1 MQKTIFRTT
10 LLTIIVLGLLP
21 AAPAA
26 AQAMDVVTVGVGSG
40 SPTHTVDV
48 PVFIRD
54 VSGTPLGMDQPPG
67 SKIQSYSIKVDYSPA
82 SAVQSVTFTRAGIT
96 QSLTPTFES
105 SPSGPGTVSLLD
117 TFQESTNPIPFTLNG
132 APPGNQVANL
142 HFTLSPA
149 AIPGGIITLTLDLTL
164 TQLTDQAGSGTTKET
179 TTAGNL
185 ALVNGAI
192 TITEP
197 IPAMST
203 WMLMLLAVALAF
215 IAIKIRI

>member
-1 MQKTIFRTT
+1 MQKTIVLTF
-10 LLTIIVLGLLP
+10 LLLALLP

-26 AQAMDVVTVGVGSG
+26 AQAQDVVTVGNGSG
-40 SPTHTVDV
+40 GAFSTVDV

-54 VSGTPLGMDQPPG
+54 VSGTPLGIDQPPG
-67 SKIQSYSIKVDYSPA
+67 SKIQSYSLKVDYSPA

-105 SPSGPGTVSLLD
+105 NPSGPGTISLLD

-132 APPGNQVANL
+132 AAPGNQVANL
-142 HFTLSPA
+142 HFTLSAA
-149 AIPGGIITLTLDLTL
+149 AIPGGTITLTLDPAL

-192 TITEP
+192 SITEP

-203 WMLMLLAVALAF
+203 WMLMLLAAAMAF
-215 IAIKIRI
+215 IALKIRM